1 MKVIKHEAFSSSTFV
16 QVHVEVYLNIA
27 QDHEPFENAHIE
39 ISLKCSLLASFL
51 SFSHQITSTTKAVF
65 DMMSQTLLSLQA
77 SHLSCDIVA
86 MTKDALQQLIDEGL
100 VVQKRSLSQGEEIDH
115 KPNRCIGGRGG
126 VLVLFLSLS
135 KTMRSTIELYSR
147 KLFFTSHLLIA
158 CFTLS
163 NYSNERKN
171 QR

>member
-1 MKVIKHEAFSSSTFV
+1 MDYETRMFTHVNCWEYVNYSS
-16 QVHVEVYLNIA
+16 
-27 QDHEPFENAHIE
+27 PPP
-39 ISLKCSLLASFL
+39 
-51 SFSHQITSTTKAVF
+51 
-65 DMMSQTLLSLQA
+65 SQTP
-77 SHLSCDIVA
+77 H
-86 MTKDALQQLIDEGL
+86 EF
-100 VVQKRSLSQGEEIDH
+100 DH

-171 QR
+171 QRWVLCNTLYWYHQPQTPQLTRESRIPGLFFFSDRGGGLLGVLGSIYYKRNIINH